1 MSRWG
6 GTVVTGKRHTMSD
19 NKQRAIQEC
28 FPHTFLD
35 SMSFLIARGS
45 HRVKQP
51 TGVGVNRSTVLG
63 ESFRMHIKIADSR
76 TALGQYVAQ
85 TAAAQLRTIL
95 SQQPDANLVV
105 ATGSSQFEVLD
116 NLVQIS
122 DVDWSRVNGFH
133 LDEYLGL
140 PITHSASF
148 CGYLKQRFV
157 DRVPLK
163 SFFYLDGTLPA
174 EELVREACE
183 RINGRRIDLMLCGIG
198 ENGHLAFNDPP
209 ADFAIK
215 DPYHIVELD
224 EACRRQQVGEGW
236 FDSLEQVPTQA
247 ISMTIHQIL
256 QAGRILCS
264 VPDRRKAEAVK
275 QTLEGSVSTNVP
287 ASALSH
293 HPATTLILD
302 PTSSCLL
309 SEQTLAL
316 SEHLQ

>member
-1 MSRWG
+1 
-6 GTVVTGKRHTMSD
+6 
-19 NKQRAIQEC
+19 
-28 FPHTFLD
+28 
-35 SMSFLIARGS
+35 
-45 HRVKQP
+45 
-51 TGVGVNRSTVLG
+51 
-63 ESFRMHIKIADSR
+63 MHIVIAESR
-76 TALGQYVAQ
+76 PAMGRYVADQ
-85 TAAAQLRTIL
+85 AAAHLAKVL
-95 SQQPDANLVV
+95 KQQPEANLVV

-116 NLVQIS
+116 CLVQTPG
-122 DVDWSRVNGFH
+122 VEWSRVNGFH

-140 PITHSASF
+140 APTHSASF

-163 SFFYLDGTLPA
+163 SFFYLNGQLPA
-174 EELVREACE
+174 EQLVAMANEQLR
-183 RINGRRIDLMLCGIG
+183 GRRIDLMLCGIG

-215 DPYHIVELD
+215 DPYHIVNLD

-236 FDSLEQVPTQA
+236 FDNLDEVPTQA

-256 QAGRILCS
+256 LAERILCS

-275 QTLEGSVSTNVP
+275 QTLEGEITPSVP

-302 PTSSCLL
+302 STSSCLL

-316 SEHLQ
+316 SERV

>member
-1 MSRWG
+1 
-6 GTVVTGKRHTMSD
+6 
-19 NKQRAIQEC
+19 
-28 FPHTFLD
+28 
-35 SMSFLIARGS
+35 
-45 HRVKQP
+45 
-51 TGVGVNRSTVLG
+51 
-63 ESFRMHIKIADSR
+63 MHIKIADSR
-76 TALGQYVAQ
+76 PAMGKYVAE
-85 TAAAQLRTIL
+85 AAAAHLQDIL
-95 SQQPDANLVV
+95 SKTSEANLVV

-116 NLVQIS
+116 CLVQMQDI
-122 DVDWSRVNGFH
+122 DWSRVNGFH

-163 SFFYLDGTLPA
+163 SFFYLDGTLPPN
-174 EELVREACE
+174 ELVQRACDKL
-183 RINGRRIDLMLCGIG
+183 RDRPINLMLCGIG

-209 ADFAIK
+209 ADFEVK
-215 DPYHIVELD
+215 EPYHLVELD

-236 FDSLEQVPTQA
+236 FDSLDQVPTQA

-256 QAGRILCS
+256 KSERILCS

-275 QTLEGSVSTNVP
+275 QTLEGKVTPEVP

-293 HPATTLILD
+293 HSATTLILD
-302 PTSSCLL
+302 TTSSCLL

-316 SEHLQ
+316 SERI

>member
-1 MSRWG
+1 M
-6 GTVVTGKRHTMSD
+6 
-19 NKQRAIQEC
+19 
-28 FPHTFLD
+28 L
-35 SMSFLIARGS
+35 
-45 HRVKQP
+45 
-51 TGVGVNRSTVLG
+51 
-63 ESFRMHIKIADSR
+63 IKIAESR
-76 TALGQYVAQ
+76 PAMGKFVAE
-85 TAAAQLRTIL
+85 TAAEHLRDVL
-95 SQQPDANLVV
+95 SRQEEANLVV

-116 NLVQIS
+116 CLVQMPNI
-122 DVDWSRVNGFH
+122 DWSRINGFH

-163 SFFYLDGTLPA
+163 SFFYLDGTLPP
-174 EELVREACE
+174 EQLVRTACDQL
-183 RINGRRIDLMLCGIG
+183 RNRPIDLMLCGIG
-198 ENGHLAFNDPP
+198 ENAHLAFNDPP
-209 ADFAIK
+209 ADFETK
-215 DPYHIVELD
+215 EPYHLVDLD

-256 QAGRILCS
+256 QSARILCS

-275 QTLEGSVSTNVP
+275 LTLEGKVTPEVP

-302 PTSSCLL
+302 TASSCLL

-316 SEHLQ
+316 SQRV

>member
-1 MSRWG
+1 M
-6 GTVVTGKRHTMSD
+6 
-19 NKQRAIQEC
+19 Q
-28 FPHTFLD
+28 
-35 SMSFLIARGS
+35 
-45 HRVKQP
+45 
-51 TGVGVNRSTVLG
+51 
-63 ESFRMHIKIADSR
+63 IKIAESR
-76 TALGQYVAQ
+76 PAMGKYVAE
-85 TAAAQLRTIL
+85 TAAEHLQKLL
-95 SQQPDANLVV
+95 SEQAEANLVV

-116 NLVQIS
+116 CLVQMPGIE
-122 DVDWSRVNGFH
+122 WSRINGFH

-174 EELVREACE
+174 DELVRKACE
-183 RINGRRIDLMLCGIG
+183 QLRNRRIDLMLCGIG
-198 ENGHLAFNDPP
+198 ENAHLAFNDPP
-209 ADFAIK
+209 ADFEIK
-215 DPYHIVELD
+215 EPYHIVQLD

-256 QAGRILCS
+256 QSARILCS

-275 QTLEGSVSTNVP
+275 LTLEGKVTPEVP

-293 HPATTLILD
+293 HSATTLILD
-302 PTSSCLL
+302 TTSSCLL

-316 SEHLQ
+316 SERI

>member
-1 MSRWG
+1 M
-6 GTVVTGKRHTMSD
+6 
-19 NKQRAIQEC
+19 Q
-28 FPHTFLD
+28 
-35 SMSFLIARGS
+35 
-45 HRVKQP
+45 
-51 TGVGVNRSTVLG
+51 
-63 ESFRMHIKIADSR
+63 IKIADSR
-76 TALGQYVAQ
+76 PALGKYVAEV
-85 TAAAQLRTIL
+85 AAEHLRKVL
-95 SQQPDANLVV
+95 GEQSEANLVV

-116 NLVQIS
+116 CLVQTPGIE
-122 DVDWSRVNGFH
+122 WPRINGFH

-163 SFFYLDGTLPA
+163 SFFYLDGMLPP
-174 EELVREACE
+174 EELVRTACDKL
-183 RINGRRIDLMLCGIG
+183 RDRRIDLMLCGIG

-209 ADFAIK
+209 ADFEIK
-215 DPYHIVELD
+215 QPYHIVQLD

-256 QAGRILCS
+256 QSVRILCS
-264 VPDRRKAEAVK
+264 VPDRRKAEAV
-275 QTLEGSVSTNVP
+275 QLTLEGKVTPDVP

-293 HPATTLILD
+293 HSATTLILD
-302 PTSSCLL
+302 TTSSCLL

-316 SEHLQ
+316 SERV